1 MTHSLLK
8 VEADKEED
16 AHQVLGPQAT
26 YYRKWGQT
34 ATLSVTERG
43 TERKREREEK
53 EKRGEKGREERSQI
67 ETEKREVMKERTSL
81 QRSRPFPMEQNI

>member
-16 AHQVLGPQAT
+16 AHQVLGRQAT